1 MIHAIH
7 SNHAAIH
14 TAIDGL
20 PAFRTHITIRGN
32 DMIRLL
38 AVLLPILLLG
48 CADQSK
54 GAALNECRM
63 GYIWEARPLRL
74 IRSRTA

>member
-1 MIHAIH
+1 MQYTQTMQP
-7 SNHAAIH
+7 IH
-14 TAIDGL
+14 TAIDRL
-20 PAFRTHITIRGN
+20 PPSDITIRGN

-54 GAALNECRM
+54 GAALN
-63 GYIWEARPLRL
+63 
-74 IRSRTA
+74 